1 MTWLDLFV
9 VLALLANYLIAVPA
23 FLSADSVPLILLGI
37 ALGIAPAMLVFQR
50 FFKKE

>member
-9 VLALLANYLIAVPA
+9 VLALLANYFIAVPA